1 MLSEEKLNRLE
12 IQILEQKKSIS
23 YDTREFTIEFLVK
36 KFLENSDTDENDIF
50 VPDYQRDF
58 VWDIER
64 QSKFIESITLDLPI
78 PIIFLAEDDHGRL
91 EIVDG
96 SQRIRT
102 LAAFVSGELKLE
114 RLEKLTEMNG
124 VRFDEL
130 PASRKRKL
138 NNTPVRMV
146 VLSETATEEVR
157 NDLFERI
164 NRGSDLLRNM
174 EKRKGS
180 YQGEFT
186 DLIYQDFARHAHLPR
201 LTPLAKAVVNRQEH
215 EELILRFFAFSEN
228 YPNFN
233 RISYGVSDALDAYIK
248 NKNESLEVDEQAEM
262 SFNFNRMIEY
272 VNSSFTYGFTSGKA
286 RYVSRPLF
294 EAISVGVHLALEEKP
309 DLAPQQ
315 VDVTKWMKDPL
326 FRNAVSGERQTHSAA
341 KIRQRIDY
349 VRDQLLSG
357 SK

>member
-1 MLSEEKLNRLE
+1 MLSEDKLKRLE
-12 IQILEQKKSIS
+12 TQILEEKKSIS

-36 KFLENSDTDENDIF
+36 KFLEKSEVDESDIF

-58 VWDIER
+58 VWDLER

-78 PIIFLAEDDHGRL
+78 PIIFLAEDDNGRL

-114 RLEKLTEMNG
+114 GLEKLTEMNG
-124 VRFDEL
+124 ILFEDL
-130 PASRKRKL
+130 PASRKRKF
-138 NNTPVRMV
+138 NNTAVRMI

-180 YQGEFT
+180 YQGAFT
-186 DLIYQDFARHAHLPR
+186 DLIYKDCAKHLHLSR

-228 YPNFN
+228 YPNFA
-233 RISYGVSDALDAYIK
+233 RISYGVSDALDVYIK
-248 NKNESLEVDEQAEM
+248 DKNETLSVDEKADM
-262 SFNFNRMIEY
+262 LTSFTRMIEY
-272 VNSSFTYGFTSGKA
+272 VNSSFEYGFTSGKS
-286 RYVSRPLF
+286 RYVSRPVF
-294 EAISVGVHLALEEKP
+294 EAISVGVHLALKENF
-309 DLAPQQ
+309 DLRPQSI
-315 VDVTKWMKDPL
+315 DITKWMKDPS
-326 FRNAVSGERQTHSAA
+326 FRNSVSGERQTHSTA
-341 KIRQRIDY
+341 KILHRIEY
-349 VRDQLLSG
+349 VRDQLLG
-357 SK
+357 ISK